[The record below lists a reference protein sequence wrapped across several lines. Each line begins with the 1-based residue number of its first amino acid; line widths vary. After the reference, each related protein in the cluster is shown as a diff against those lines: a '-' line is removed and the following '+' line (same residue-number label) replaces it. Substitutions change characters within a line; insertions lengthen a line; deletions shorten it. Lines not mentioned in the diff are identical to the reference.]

1 MDASMERTRRHLRAA
16 LDEQLRSYE
25 AYVPNA
31 RILGEYVRATKQ
43 TLLELIDDVFEGKIR
58 ELTKGAPLPKS
69 APVETMR
76 GLAQLQSG
84 GDAQPS
90 SAAPR
95 SIGPS
100 AM

>member
-16 LDEQLRSYE
+16 LDEQLRLYE

-31 RILGEYVRATKQ
+31 RILGEYVRTTKQ
-43 TLLELIDDVFEGKIR
+43 MLLDIIDEVFEGKIR
-58 ELTKGAPLPKS
+58 ELTQGAPLPKS
-69 APVETMR
+69 APAETMR
-76 GLAQLQSG
+76 GLAQLQTSG
-84 GDAQPS
+84 NAQPS

-95 SIGPS
+95 PIGPS